1 MEFQST
7 KVTPLEDKS
16 LDSRVAA
23 LESARPGVGSVFPV
37 VPILSV
43 GPLGTPHLNK
53 GKQIVGVSDGE
64 KLIPINTNLPAVT
77 VPEPQEYP
85 KAVIVGKD
93 ATGTPITKVVHNATE
108 ERALPAR
115 FENNSAQN
123 ASVVNKG
130 DTQGIGSAAGYQQAG
145 QLTSVAPVVNRNVS
159 AGSVAV
165 PEVPESVEGVVSGG
179 VNSPGVTGRYPA
191 DTDYQRSGQAPVS
204 GTDYQ
209 HQGSAKSSW
218 TPAPP
223 KKA

>member
-1 MEFQST
+1 MEFKST
-7 KVTPLEDKS
+7 Q
-16 LDSRVAA
+16 AA
-23 LESARPGVGSVFPV
+23 AAQANNLG
-37 VPILSV
+37 V

-85 KAVIVGKD
+85 KAVIIGKD

-123 ASVVNKG
+123 ASVENKG
-130 DTQGIGSAAGYQQAG
+130 DTQRFSRGTDYPQQG
-145 QLTSVAPVVNRNVS
+145 QKTSVAPVVSKNVS
-159 AGSVAV
+159 AGSIAV
-165 PEVPESVEGVVSGG
+165 PEVPESVEGVVSG
-179 VNSPGVTGRYPA
+179 VRNPPGVTGRYPA
-191 DTDYQRSGQAPVS
+191 DTDYPRSGQAPVR
-204 GTDYQ
+204 GTDYAQ
-209 HQGSAKSSW
+209 TGWK
-218 TPAPP
+218 PAPP